1 VCQSATQTRG
11 PAWFAIT
18 GIQLDYGPVW
28 FGSGSVSIG
37 FCFWVCSGAGGY
49 VWSAALVIL
58 VPAPCGP
65 CVPMVTCI
73 APKVPPVI
81 KKLLPA
87 SANVVAAR
95 RTVARRHPTVAKV
108 LRQYTLCILCAWVRA
123 RVSALGCTVN
133 IKPYN
138 HDQARF
144 TRKNFYHRTTGSC
157 AVRSAAACCGCPHA
171 VCACE
176 DRVNLGYGRRL
187 GACGEGS
194 RSWKAYCVWK
204 LNGRQFGNLH
214 SISNLP
220 TQIREAPSRRAIN
233 RDAVIACGTSRP
245 SAALNAYSPM
255 GGAREGPSR
264 GSSSL

>member
-1 VCQSATQTRG
+1 MCQSATQTRG

-28 FGSGSVSIG
+28 FGSGSISIG

-58 VPAPCGP
+58 VPATCGP

-144 TRKNFYHRTTGSC
+144 TRKNFYHRTTGRSC

-194 RSWKAYCVWK
+194 RSWKAYCAWK
-204 LNGRQFGNLH
+204 LYGRQFG
-214 SISNLP
+214 
-220 TQIREAPSRRAIN
+220 E
-233 RDAVIACGTSRP
+233 
-245 SAALNAYSPM
+245 
-255 GGAREGPSR
+255 
-264 GSSSL
+264 

>member
-1 VCQSATQTRG
+1 
-11 PAWFAIT
+11 
-18 GIQLDYGPVW
+18 
-28 FGSGSVSIG
+28 
-37 FCFWVCSGAGGY
+37 
-49 VWSAALVIL
+49 
-58 VPAPCGP
+58 
-65 CVPMVTCI
+65 M
-73 APKVPPVI
+73 
-81 KKLLPA
+81 
-87 SANVVAAR
+87 VAAR
-95 RTVARRHPTVAKV
+95 RT
-108 LRQYTLCILCAWVRA
+108 LRQWLGAIRLSPRSCATYLCACGCA
-123 RVSALGCTVN
+123 RVSAPGCTVN

-144 TRKNFYHRTTGSC
+144 TRMVSITDCQG
-157 AVRSAAACCGCPHA
+157 AAGCCVCPHA
-171 VCACE
+171 VFACE
-176 DRVNLGYGRRL
+176 DRVDLGYGRIL